1 MQKQVWEK
9 QALVKF
15 LFPWDFIWICI
26 LIIHPLLSGN
36 GQTCLIIKLIIRFF
50 ILEWIYEG
58 LAVGP
63 FLLLIQ
69 KTYRTKRSLR
79 FLPFSD
85 LHQIQDRCKRKQAC
99 PPKMTKRLWKKDLC
113 RDFNQHVTTT
123 AKFWIMSLVRQS
135 FRNILKLLV

>member
-1 MQKQVWEK
+1 MSFYPLGSHLNRYSYYTSTTIWEWSN
-9 QALVKF
+9 
-15 LFPWDFIWICI
+15 LFSHKTDHSLFYLGVDI
-26 LIIHPLLSGN
+26 
-36 GQTCLIIKLIIRFF
+36 
-50 ILEWIYEG
+50 EG

-69 KTYRTKRSLR
+69 KTHRTKRSLR

-99 PPKMTKRLWKKDLC
+99 PPKMTKRLWKKDLR